1 MMREFDCLVEN
12 REVISSAFVAFLDGR
27 RFAYSRAA
35 VGATLVQEGR
45 VRWSDRFNSL
55 SCFTQVANP
64 ETQEVTRSGLYLQ
77 FNNPNNSTDNA
88 WDRLEIDD
96 ECLSVY
102 SAEGDLRWS
111 LKLIKE

>member
-1 MMREFDCLVEN
+1 MVSTLFTV
-12 REVISSAFVAFLDGR
+12 FLDGKQ
-27 RFAYSRAA
+27 FAYSRAA
-35 VGATLVQEGR
+35 TGATLVQEGE

-55 SCFTQVANP
+55 SCFTQVTNP

-77 FNNPNNSTDNA
+77 FNNPNNPTDNA
-88 WDRLEIDD
+88 WDRLEMDD